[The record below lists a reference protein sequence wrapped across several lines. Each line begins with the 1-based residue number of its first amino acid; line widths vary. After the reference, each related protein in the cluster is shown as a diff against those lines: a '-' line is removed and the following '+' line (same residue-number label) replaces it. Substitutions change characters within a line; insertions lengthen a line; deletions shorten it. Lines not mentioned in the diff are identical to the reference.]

1 MLPFFIDDYWKHN
14 HESKSY
20 ITTKMNVNE
29 IFIAIT
35 NSNLA
40 QQHLGELKKN
50 PQKITDTTGV
60 MASSV
65 SVKKRVVYISV
76 LWGCVGYLNK
86 SNGYLNQ

>member
-1 MLPFFIDDYWKHN
+1 
-14 HESKSY
+14 
-20 ITTKMNVNE
+20 MNVNE

-40 QQHLGELKKN
+40 QQHLGEFKKTN
-50 PQKITDTTGV
+50 KPTKYNCHTTGV

>member
-1 MLPFFIDDYWKHN
+1 
-14 HESKSY
+14 
-20 ITTKMNVNE
+20 MNVNK
-29 IFIAIT
+29 IFIAII
-35 NSNLA
+35 NSNFA
-40 QQHLGELKKN
+40 QQHLGELKKKN
-50 PQKITDTTGV
+50 PQNITDTTGV